1 MEKLEKL
8 ITPAQTAEL
17 LGIKEQTLTVWRC
30 TKRYP
35 LPYVKVGRSVKYREA
50 DVRQF
55 IESRLQ
61 QVG

>member
-17 LGIKEQTLTVWRC
+17 LGVKEQTLTVWRC

-35 LPYVKVGRSVKYREA
+35 LPYVKVGRSVMYREA

-55 IESRLQ
+55 IESRLH

>member
-1 MEKLEKL
+1 MEKLL
-8 ITPAQTAEL
+8 TPAQTAEL

-35 LPYVKVGRSVKYREA
+35 LAYVKVGRSVMYREA
-50 DVRQF
+50 DVRHF

-61 QVG
+61 QVV

>member
-1 MEKLEKL
+1 METLEKL
-8 ITPAQTAEL
+8 LTPAQTAEL
-17 LGIKEQTLTVWRC
+17 LGVKEQTLTVWRS

-35 LPYVKVGRSVKYREA
+35 LAYVKVGRSVMYREA

-55 IESRLQ
+55 IQSRLQ

>member
-1 MEKLEKL
+1 MEKLL
-8 ITPAQTAEL
+8 TPAQTAEL

-35 LPYVKVGRSVKYREA
+35 LAYVKVGRSVKYRES
-50 DVRQF
+50 DVREF

-61 QVG
+61 QVS

>member
-1 MEKLEKL
+1 MEKLL
-8 ITPAQTAEL
+8 TPAQTAEL
-17 LGIKEQTLTVWRC
+17 LGVKEQTLTVWRC

-35 LPYVKVGRSVKYREA
+35 LAYVKVGRSVMYREA